1 MGEYRHLS
9 GKQIIKVLKSMG
21 FQQARQRGSHVIMK
35 KDLPGGGAIG
45 CVVPIHKEVA
55 IGTLRALLKQA
66 KITLEEFQQNL

>member
-9 GKQIIKVLKSMG
+9 GKQIIKVLESMG
-21 FQQARQRGSHVIMK
+21 FQQARQRGSHVVMK
-35 KDLPGGGAIG
+35 KDLPVGSIG